1 MKAEWTN
8 SDSLTTSQT
17 TKAILLIDK
26 PESCTSCLLGIY
38 NKKWFCLDTNK
49 DIDITDR
56 YNIPEWCPLKPMPQ
70 KKSIELA
77 CQKEDDGNDFGAGL
91 IVGWNDCIAEITGET
106 E

>member
-8 SDSLTTSQT
+8 NDSLTTSQT
-17 TKAILLIDK
+17 TKAILVIDK

-38 NKKWFCLDTNK
+38 NKKWFCLKTLK

-56 YNIPEWCPLKPMPQ
+56 YNIPEWCPLRPLPQ
-70 KKSIELA
+70 KKEIRDSIQFRGFAEEYR
-77 CQKEDDGNDFGAGL
+77 KE
-91 IVGWNDCIAEITGET
+91 GWNECLDEITGET